1 MHGSEVTKR
10 VIRLF
15 LPQNH
20 HSKRVSNIYHKTVRT
35 NGRGRGA
42 KGLYAKENPL
52 KIFEIM
58 GVFASRG
65 KAENWE
71 SFVDCKL

>member
-1 MHGSEVTKR
+1 M
-10 VIRLF
+10 F
-15 LPQNH
+15 LPQNPH
-20 HSKRVSNIYHKTVRT
+20 GKRASNIYNKTVCT

-42 KGLYAKENPL
+42 EGLYAKEKPL
-52 KIFEIM
+52 KIFGIM

-71 SFVDCKL
+71 SFVGCKL